1 MTRKEKMFHSFIL
14 SCLFSLL
21 SWFTVDRFVTKV
33 SFLQYFF
40 IEFILILSLKLFNF
54 TKQRLNLK
62 L

>member
-1 MTRKEKMFHSFIL
+1 MTRKEKMFHSLIL

-21 SWFTVDRFVTKV
+21 SWFTIDRFITKV

-54 TKQRLNLK
+54 TKQRLNLN

>member
-1 MTRKEKMFHSFIL
+1 MTRKEKMFHSLIL

-21 SWFTVDRFVTKV
+21 SWFTIDRFVTKV

-54 TKQRLNLK
+54 TKQRLNLN